1 MFPILF
7 PLFTPLEGAIAC
19 GADLG
24 GKTIFGL
31 GNATHRSHSNSDLNG
46 LLYAG
51 AMSLPTIWVFGDQ
64 LNRSIGALATAT
76 PLTHRVLFI
85 ESTSKIASRK
95 WHVQRAHFI
104 VASMRKFAA
113 ELTAEGFHV
122 DYRHAGSM
130 TQGVAEHVR
139 EFAPSEIVATEPNSY
154 AARLLVHELGVRNVP
169 SNQFLCHSTEY
180 QGFLG
185 TRKSIKME
193 DFYRWQ
199 RKRLNVLIDDGEP
212 TGGRWN
218 FDEENRQPPPKTGHD
233 RWPEPELYVLDDVD
247 SQVIEAVHNHCFG
260 KLPVGQ
266 WATTREGALSR
277 LQFFIKHVLPVFGEH
292 EDAMLKSNWHLA
304 HSLLSPY
311 LNIGL
316 LLPGE
321 VVEAAQSAFREGKV
335 PLNSAEGFI
344 RQIIGWREYIWN
356 CYWQW
361 MPDYAHMNALSAD
374 VKIPPMF
381 TDPSKTSMAC
391 MKSVLNGVNERSYS
405 HHIERLMVLGNFA
418 LIVGINPQQL
428 TRWMW
433 NSYIDAAEWV
443 MVPNVIGMSQYA
455 DGGMLATK
463 PYASGGAYIDRM
475 SDHCKGCVYDRKK
488 RTGDDACPF
497 TVLYWDFFLRHQ
509 ERFVKN
515 PRVARQVRAAQQLQ
529 DRDELQVVAAA
540 MFQKLDAGTL

>member
-1 MFPILF
+1 
-7 PLFTPLEGAIAC
+7 
-19 GADLG
+19 
-24 GKTIFGL
+24 
-31 GNATHRSHSNSDLNG
+31 
-46 LLYAG
+46 
-51 AMSLPTIWVFGDQ
+51 MSLPTIWVFGDQ
-64 LNRSIGALATAT
+64 LNRGIGALANAT

-85 ESTSKIASRK
+85 ESTSKITSRK

-104 VASMRKFAA
+104 VASMRKFAN
-113 ELTAEGFHV
+113 ELRTEGFEV
-122 DYRHAGSM
+122 DYRFAHSMREGFGSHVLEF
-130 TQGVAEHVR
+130 QPAEV
-139 EFAPSEIVATEPNSY
+139 VVTEPNSFGARQL
-154 AARLLVHELGVRNVP
+154 AAGLGVRTVP
-169 SNQFLCHSTEY
+169 SNQFLCHPDEY
-180 QGFLG
+180 QTFLG
-185 TRKSIKME
+185 SRKTIKME

-199 RKRLNVLIDDGEP
+199 RKRLNVLMDGDEP

-218 FDEENRQPPPKTGHD
+218 FDEENREPPPKTGHD
-233 RWPEPELYVLDDVD
+233 RWPEPQRYELDDIDLSVLE
-247 SQVIEAVHNHCFG
+247 SVQKLCFG
-260 KLPVGQ
+260 KLPEGQ
-266 WATTREGALSR
+266 WATTRKGALAR
-277 LQFFIKHVLPVFGEH
+277 LQLFVEQVLPMFGEH

-311 LNIGL
+311 LNVGL

-321 VVEAAQSAFREGKV
+321 VVSAAEAAFQEGKV
-335 PLNSAEGFI
+335 PMNSAEGFI

-361 MPDYAHMNALSAD
+361 MPEYAQMNSLGASKDL
-374 VKIPPMF
+374 PPMF
-381 TDPSKTSMAC
+381 TNPTKTSMAC
-391 MKSVLNGVNERSYS
+391 MKSVLTGVNERSYS

-418 LIVGINPQQL
+418 LIAGINPQQF

-475 SDHCKGCVYDRKK
+475 SDHCKGCAYDRKK

-509 ERFVKN
+509 DRFVKN

-529 DRDELQVVAAA
+529 DSEELQVVAVK
-540 MFQKLDAGTL
+540 MLKKLDAGTI

>member
-7 PLFTPLEGAIAC
+7 PFFTPLEGSIAC
-19 GADLG
+19 GADLRCM
-24 GKTIFGL
+24 TIFCPC
-31 GNATHRSHSNSDLNG
+31 NATHRSHSNSDLNG
-46 LLYAG
+46 LLYAD

-64 LNRSIGALATAT
+64 LNRGIGALATAT
-76 PLTHRVLFI
+76 PLTHRVLFV
-85 ESTSKIASRK
+85 ESAAKISSQK
-95 WHVQRAHFI
+95 WHIQRAHFI
-104 VASMRKFAA
+104 VASMRKFAD
-113 ELTAEGFHV
+113 ELRSAGFQV
-122 DYRHAGSM
+122 DYRVVKSM
-130 TQGVAEHVR
+130 GQGIKEHIR
-139 EFAPSEIVATEPNSY
+139 EFVPSEIVATEPNSY
-154 AARLLVHELGVRNVP
+154 ASRLLVHDLGVRIVS
-169 SNQFLCHSTEY
+169 SNQFLCHHEEY
-180 QGFLG
+180 QTFLG

-199 RKRLNVLIDDGEP
+199 RKRLNVLMDDDEP

-233 RWPEPELYVLDDVD
+233 RWPVPALYELDEVDEQVLA
-247 SQVIEAVHNHCFG
+247 AVQSHCFG

-266 WATTREGALSR
+266 WATTRDSALAR
-277 LQFFIKHVLPVFGEH
+277 LQFFIEQVLPVFGEH

-311 LNIGL
+311 LNNGL

-335 PLNSAEGFI
+335 PLNSAEGFV

-374 VKIPPMF
+374 VDLPPMF
-381 TDPSKTSMAC
+381 TNPSKTQMGC
-391 MKSVLNGVNERSYS
+391 MKSVLSGVNDRAYS
-405 HHIERLMVLGNFA
+405 HHIERLMVLGNFT
-418 LIVGINPQQL
+418 LIAGINPQQL

-509 ERFVKN
+509 DRFVKN

-529 DRDELQVVAAA
+529 DRDELQVVAVS
-540 MFQKLDAGTL
+540 MMKKLNAGTL

>member
-1 MFPILF
+1 
-7 PLFTPLEGAIAC
+7 
-19 GADLG
+19 
-24 GKTIFGL
+24 
-31 GNATHRSHSNSDLNG
+31 
-46 LLYAG
+46 
-51 AMSLPTIWVFGDQ
+51 MSLPTIWVFGDQ
-64 LNRSIGALATAT
+64 LNRNIGALSGAT
-76 PLTHRVLFI
+76 PLTHRVLFV
-85 ESTSKIASRK
+85 ESASKITSRK
-95 WHVQRAHFI
+95 WHIQRAHFI
-104 VASMRKFAA
+104 VASMRKFAN
-113 ELTAEGFHV
+113 ELQTEGFNV
-122 DYRHAGSM
+122 DYRYASSM
-130 TQGVAEHVR
+130 AQGFAEHVR
-139 EFAPSEIVATEPNSY
+139 EFAPPEIVATEPNSY
-154 AARLLVHELGVRNVP
+154 AARLLAQELGIHTVP
-169 SNQFLCHSTEY
+169 SNQFLCHPAEY
-180 QGFLG
+180 QDFLG
-185 TRKSIKME
+185 ARKSIKME

-199 RKRLNVLIDDGEP
+199 RKRLNVLMDGSEP
-212 TGGRWN
+212 VGGRWN

-233 RWPEPELYVLDDVD
+233 RWPEPEQYELDEIDRAVLESV
-247 SQVIEAVHNHCFG
+247 EKHCFG

-266 WATTREGALSR
+266 WATTRYGALER
-277 LQFFIKHVLPVFGEH
+277 LHFFIKHVLPMFGEH

-321 VVEAAQSAFREGKV
+321 VVEAAQSAFRDGGV

-361 MPDYAHMNALSAD
+361 MPEYAHMNALSAD
-374 VKIPPMF
+374 VDLPPMF
-381 TDPSKTSMAC
+381 TDPAKTSMSC
-391 MKSVLNGVNERSYS
+391 MKSVLSGVNERAYS

-418 LIVGINPQQL
+418 LIAGVNPQQL

-433 NSYIDAAEWV
+433 NSYVDGAEWV
-443 MVPNVIGMSQYA
+443 MVPNVVGMSQYA

-529 DRDELQVVAAA
+529 DRDELQVVAVS
-540 MFQKLDAGTL
+540 MMKKLSEGTL

>member
-1 MFPILF
+1 
-7 PLFTPLEGAIAC
+7 
-19 GADLG
+19 
-24 GKTIFGL
+24 
-31 GNATHRSHSNSDLNG
+31 
-46 LLYAG
+46 
-51 AMSLPTIWVFGDQ
+51 MSLPTIWVFGDQ
-64 LNRSIGALATAT
+64 LNRGIGALAGAT
-76 PLTHRVLFI
+76 PQTHRVLFI

-104 VASMRKFAA
+104 VASMRKFSN
-113 ELTAEGFHV
+113 ELRTEGFEV
-122 DYRHAGSM
+122 DYRFAHSM
-130 TQGVAEHVR
+130 REGFDAHVLG
-139 EFAPSEIVATEPNSY
+139 FKPSEVVATEPNSY
-154 AARLLVHELGVRNVP
+154 GARQLATGLGVRTVP
-169 SNQFLCHSTEY
+169 SNQFLCHPDEY
-180 QGFLG
+180 QTFLG
-185 TRKSIKME
+185 PRKTIKME

-199 RKRLNVLIDDGEP
+199 RKRLNVLMDGDEP

-233 RWPEPELYVLDDVD
+233 RWPEPQRYELDDIDRSVLE
-247 SQVIEAVHNHCFG
+247 SVQKHCFG
-260 KLPVGQ
+260 KLPEGQ
-266 WATTREGALSR
+266 WATTREGALAR
-277 LQFFIKHVLPVFGEH
+277 LRSFVDQVLPMFGEH

-311 LNIGL
+311 LNVGL

-321 VVEAAQSAFREGKV
+321 VVSAAETAFQEGKV
-335 PLNSAEGFI
+335 PMNSAEGFI

-361 MPDYAHMNALSAD
+361 MPEYAQMNSLGAIKDL
-374 VKIPPMF
+374 PPMF
-381 TDPSKTSMAC
+381 TDPTKTSMAC
-391 MKSVLNGVNERSYS
+391 MKSVLTGVNERSYS

-418 LIVGINPQQL
+418 LITGINPQQF

-463 PYASGGAYIDRM
+463 PYASGGAYSDRM
-475 SDHCKGCVYDRKK
+475 SDHCKGCAYDRKK
-488 RTGDDACPF
+488 RTGEDACPF

-529 DRDELQVVAAA
+529 DSEELQVVAVK
-540 MFQKLDAGTL
+540 MLKKLDTGTI

>member
-1 MFPILF
+1 MQ
-7 PLFTPLEGAIAC
+7 
-19 GADLG
+19 
-24 GKTIFGL
+24 
-31 GNATHRSHSNSDLNG
+31 SNSWSSA
-46 LLYAG
+46 LLYAE

-64 LNRSIGALATAT
+64 LNRGIGAMATAT

-85 ESTSKIASRK
+85 ESATKISSHR

-113 ELTAEGFHV
+113 ELVAEGFQV

-130 TQGVAEHVR
+130 TQGVNEHVR

-154 AARLLVHELGVRNVP
+154 AARMLVQGLGVRTVS
-169 SNQFLCHSTEY
+169 SNQFLCHPTEY

-199 RKRLNVLIDDGEP
+199 RKRLNVLMDGDEP
-212 TGGRWN
+212 TGDRWN
-218 FDEENRQPPPKTGHD
+218 FDEENRQPPPKSGHD
-233 RWPEPELYVLDDVD
+233 RWPVPALYELDEVDEQVLR
-247 SQVIEAVHNHCFG
+247 AVQSHSFG

-266 WATTREGALSR
+266 WATTRAGARER
-277 LQFFIKHVLPVFGEH
+277 LQFFIERVLPVFGEH

-361 MPDYAHMNALSAD
+361 MPDYAHMNALSAN
-374 VKIPPMF
+374 VKLPPMF

-418 LIVGINPQQL
+418 LVAGVNPQQL

-433 NSYIDAAEWV
+433 NSYVDAAEWV

-540 MFQKLDAGTL
+540 MFQKLNAGTL

>member
-1 MFPILF
+1 
-7 PLFTPLEGAIAC
+7 
-19 GADLG
+19 
-24 GKTIFGL
+24 
-31 GNATHRSHSNSDLNG
+31 
-46 LLYAG
+46 
-51 AMSLPTIWVFGDQ
+51 MSLPTIWVFGDQ
-64 LNRSIGALATAT
+64 LNRNIGALSGAT
-76 PLTHRVLFI
+76 PLTHRVLFV
-85 ESTSKIASRK
+85 ESASKITSRK
-95 WHVQRAHFI
+95 WHIQRAHYI
-104 VASMRKFAA
+104 VASMRKFAN
-113 ELTAEGFHV
+113 ELQTEGFNV
-122 DYRHAGSM
+122 DYRYASSM
-130 TQGVAEHVR
+130 AQGFAEHVR
-139 EFAPSEIVATEPNSY
+139 EFAPPEIVATEPNSY
-154 AARLLVHELGVRNVP
+154 AARLLAQELGIHTVP
-169 SNQFLCHSTEY
+169 SNQFLCHPAEY
-180 QGFLG
+180 QDFLG
-185 TRKSIKME
+185 ARKSIKME

-199 RKRLNVLIDDGEP
+199 RKRLNVLMDGSEP
-212 TGGRWN
+212 VGGRWN

-233 RWPEPELYVLDDVD
+233 RWPEPEQYELDEIDRAVLESV
-247 SQVIEAVHNHCFG
+247 EKHCFG

-266 WATTREGALSR
+266 WATTRYGALER
-277 LQFFIKHVLPVFGEH
+277 LHFFIKHVLPMFGEH

-321 VVEAAQSAFREGKV
+321 VVEAAQSAFRDGGV

-361 MPDYAHMNALSAD
+361 MPEYAHMNALSAD
-374 VKIPPMF
+374 VDLPPMF
-381 TDPSKTSMAC
+381 TDPAKTSMSC
-391 MKSVLNGVNERSYS
+391 MKSVLSGVNERAYS

-418 LIVGINPQQL
+418 LIAGVNPQQL

-433 NSYIDAAEWV
+433 NSYVDGAEWV
-443 MVPNVIGMSQYA
+443 MVPNVVGMSQYA

-529 DRDELQVVAAA
+529 DRDELQVVAVS
-540 MFQKLDAGTL
+540 MMKKLSEGTL

>member
-1 MFPILF
+1 LHEAQT
-7 PLFTPLEGAIAC
+7 LGAKPF
-19 GADLG
+19 LVW
-24 GKTIFGL
+24 
-31 GNATHRSHSNSDLNG
+31 ATRLISVQSNSWSRA
-46 LLYAG
+46 LLYAE

-64 LNRSIGALATAT
+64 LNRGIGAMASAT
-76 PLTHRVLFI
+76 PVTHRVLFI

-104 VASMRKFAA
+104 VASMRKFSA
-113 ELTAEGFHV
+113 ELVAEGFQV

-130 TQGVAEHVR
+130 TQGVNEHVR

-154 AARLLVHELGVRNVP
+154 AARMLVQGLGVRTVS
-169 SNQFLCHSTEY
+169 SNQFLCHPTEY

-199 RKRLNVLIDDGEP
+199 RKRLNVLMDGDEP
-212 TGGRWN
+212 TGDRWN
-218 FDEENRQPPPKTGHD
+218 FDEENRQPPPKSGHD
-233 RWPEPELYVLDDVD
+233 RWPVPALYELDEVDEQVLR
-247 SQVIEAVHNHCFG
+247 AVQSHSFG

-266 WATTREGALSR
+266 WATTRAGARER
-277 LQFFIKHVLPVFGEH
+277 LQFFIERVLPAFGEH

-311 LNIGL
+311 LNNGL

-374 VKIPPMF
+374 VKLPPMF
-381 TDPSKTSMAC
+381 TNPLKTSMAC

-418 LIVGINPQQL
+418 LVAGVNPQQL

-433 NSYIDAAEWV
+433 NSYVDAAEWV

-540 MFQKLDAGTL
+540 MFQKLNAGTL

>member
-1 MFPILF
+1 
-7 PLFTPLEGAIAC
+7 
-19 GADLG
+19 
-24 GKTIFGL
+24 
-31 GNATHRSHSNSDLNG
+31 
-46 LLYAG
+46 
-51 AMSLPTIWVFGDQ
+51 MSLPTIWVFGDQ
-64 LNRSIGALATAT
+64 LNRNIGALSGAT
-76 PLTHRVLFI
+76 PLTHRVLFV
-85 ESTSKIASRK
+85 ESASKITSRK
-95 WHVQRAHFI
+95 WHIQRAHFI
-104 VASMRKFAA
+104 VASMRKFAN
-113 ELTAEGFHV
+113 ELQTEGFNV
-122 DYRHAGSM
+122 DYRYASSM
-130 TQGVAEHVR
+130 AQGVAEHVR
-139 EFAPSEIVATEPNSY
+139 EFAPPEIVATEPNSY
-154 AARLLVHELGVRNVP
+154 AARLLAQELGVHTVP
-169 SNQFLCHSTEY
+169 SNQFLCHQADY
-180 QGFLG
+180 QDFLG
-185 TRKSIKME
+185 ARKSIKME

-199 RKRLNVLIDDGEP
+199 RKRLNVLMDGSEP
-212 TGGRWN
+212 AGGRWN

-233 RWPEPELYVLDDVD
+233 RWPEPEQYELDDID
-247 SQVIEAVHNHCFG
+247 RAVLESVQKHCFG

-266 WATTREGALSR
+266 WATTRYGALER
-277 LQFFIKHVLPVFGEH
+277 LHFFIKHVLPMFGEH

-311 LNIGL
+311 LNNGL

-321 VVEAAQSAFREGKV
+321 VVEAAQSAFRDGGV

-361 MPDYAHMNALSAD
+361 MPEYARMNALSAD
-374 VKIPPMF
+374 VDLPPMF
-381 TDPSKTSMAC
+381 TDPAKTSMSC
-391 MKSVLNGVNERSYS
+391 MKSVLSGVNERAYS

-418 LIVGINPQQL
+418 LIAGVNPQQL

-433 NSYIDAAEWV
+433 NSYIDGAEWV
-443 MVPNVIGMSQYA
+443 MVPNVVGMSQYA

-529 DRDELQVVAAA
+529 DRDELQVVAVS
-540 MFQKLDAGTL
+540 MMKKLSEGTL

>member
-1 MFPILF
+1 MFPVLC
-7 PLFTPLEGAIAC
+7 PLLAPLERSITGRTC
-19 GADLG
+19 FWGETVL
-24 GKTIFGL
+24 GL
-31 GNATHRSHSNSDLNG
+31 GNTTHQPHSNSDLTT
-46 LLYAG
+46 LLYAE
-51 AMSLPTIWVFGDQ
+51 AMSLPTLWVFGDQ
-64 LNRSIGALATAT
+64 LNRSIGALASAT

-104 VASMRKFAA
+104 VASMRKFAD
-113 ELTAEGFHV
+113 ELVADGFQV
-122 DYRHAGSM
+122 DYRHADSM
-130 TQGVAEHVR
+130 TQGVSEHVR
-139 EFAPSEIVATEPNSY
+139 EFAPSEIVVTEPNSY
-154 AARLLVHELGVRNVP
+154 AARLLVSELGVRTAP
-169 SNQFLCHSTEY
+169 SNQFLCHPTEY
-180 QGFLG
+180 QEFLG

-199 RKRLNVLIDDGEP
+199 RKRLNVLMDSDEP

-233 RWPEPELYVLDDVD
+233 RWPVPARYELDEVDEQVLT
-247 SQVIEAVHNHCFG
+247 AVQKHCFG
-260 KLPVGQ
+260 KLPEGQ
-266 WATTREGALSR
+266 WATTREGALKR
-277 LQFFIKHVLPVFGEH
+277 LQFFVEQVLPVFGEH

-311 LNIGL
+311 LNNGL

-321 VVEAAQSAFREGKV
+321 VVEAAQLAFREGKV

-361 MPDYAHMNALSAD
+361 MPDYAHMNALAAD
-374 VKIPPMF
+374 VELPPMF
-381 TDPSKTSMAC
+381 TNPSKTSMAC
-391 MKSVLNGVNERSYS
+391 MKSVLSGVNERAYS
-405 HHIERLMVLGNFA
+405 HHIERLMVMGNFA
-418 LIVGINPQQL
+418 LIAGINPQQL

-509 ERFVKN
+509 DRFVNN
-515 PRVARQVRAAQQLQ
+515 PRVARQVRAAQQLK
-529 DRDELQVVAAA
+529 DNEELQVVAVS
-540 MFQKLDAGTL
+540 MMKKLTRGEL